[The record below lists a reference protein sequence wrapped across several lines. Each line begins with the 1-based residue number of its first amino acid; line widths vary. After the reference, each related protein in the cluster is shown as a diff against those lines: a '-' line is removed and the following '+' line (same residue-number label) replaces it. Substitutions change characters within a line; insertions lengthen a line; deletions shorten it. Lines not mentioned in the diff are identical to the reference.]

1 MERRGSDD
9 RCSFCG
15 RYQHRVKRLIAGQGA
30 FICDEC
36 VATCS
41 QVMSVDEAHGKQ
53 GNWVARTEGRGRKP
67 RAVVYGPLP
76 DGFQPKSGWQGQ

>member
-9 RCSFCG
+9 KCSFCG
-15 RYQHRVKRLIAGQGA
+15 RFQHQVRRLIAGQAA

-41 QVMSVDEAHGKQ
+41 QVLTVDEAHGTQ
-53 GNWVARTEGRGRKP
+53 GNWVARTVGRRRKP
-67 RAVVYGPLP
+67 RAAGYEPV
-76 DGFQPKSGWQGQ
+76 S

>member
-15 RYQHRVKRLIAGQGA
+15 RSQHQVKRLIAGQGA

-53 GNWVARTEGRGRKP
+53 GNWVARTVGRRRKP
-67 RAVVYGPLP
+67 RAAVYGPLP
-76 DGFQPKSGWQGQ
+76 